1 MAEGFD
7 NGVSVLRRAGTE
19 PRLLVCAHVVDGH
32 AAQALAIG
40 NPSRRRH
47 KTVAVADPMLDLLV
61 GGRLLVHQHTFG
73 SSPGRHSR
81 SSCRSI
87 THRPPCWTQCPG
99 RRLSVALV
107 RLSLPRRQRRVR
119 NGCAAGRDGANC
131 RPRFAETANARRAG
145 QRGDRCDHASR
156 RRSGPRT
163 LEAGCAAPNGTGR

>member
-7 NGVSVLRRAGTE
+7 NGVSLLRRAGTE

-73 SSPGRHSR
+73 SSRGRHSR
-81 SSCRSI
+81 SSGRSI
-87 THRPPCWTQCPG
+87 THRPPCSTQCPG
-99 RRLSVALV
+99 RRLSVVLVSTYGFRSCFFLAEYFLQV
-107 RLSLPRRQRRVR
+107 RLRPLFMRIRRSFEKNRTLQS
-119 NGCAAGRDGANC
+119 CAAYEMDSDC
-131 RPRFAETANARRAG
+131 
-145 QRGDRCDHASR
+145 
-156 RRSGPRT
+156 
-163 LEAGCAAPNGTGR
+163 